1 MTELNGPYSDRQ
13 WIEQVNDLLIE
24 VARAALADIP
34 KLPAT
39 VSTSALPL
47 AQQAIAIKNQAG
59 LYQSTNWQWQEADL
73 DWVGRVREF
82 LLELSRIA
90 LSDRPSLPENIAHR
104 ALMLAETAQDI
115 QEALENSEPI
125 STSATYEN
133 REDAHNLDVNGRF
146 DQLRDQIK
154 TECSS
159 SVNPN
164 DPLWQQILTLLDV
177 AQTQYN
183 DLRQKMAP

>member
-34 KLPAT
+34 KLPGT

-73 DWVGRVREF
+73 EWVDQVREF

-104 ALMLAETAQDI
+104 ALMLAETSQDI

-125 STSATYEN
+125 ATSPTDETG
-133 REDAHNLDVNGRF
+133 EGSDKIDVNGRF
-146 DQLRDQIK
+146 NQLRNQLK
-154 TECSS
+154 TECST
-159 SVNPN
+159 SVNPH

-183 DLRQKMAP
+183 DLPKN